1 VKEIVPMSAINPT
14 LAAAPPRSLPANA
27 FAAIAKHRVLATVLF
42 FAIFPWLMPYQSLAI
57 NILIYGLFAVGFNL
71 LFGYTGLLSFGHAAF
86 LGVGAYTAGILIAQ
100 YQMPWWAAVPAAIV
114 AGCVVALVMG
124 LLAIRTRGIYFA
136 MVTLALSQCVYFL
149 IYQLPASGGENGLR
163 GVNVAEVSL
172 FGLKLNLLDPLQ
184 KYYFV
189 FAFVALALWLLSRI
203 LASPFGGAI
212 EAVRENEARARA
224 CGFDIERTKLL
235 AFVLSAAFC
244 ALAGALNAIHLSSVP
259 IETLHYATSGM
270 VVMLCLLGG
279 MGTYFGPFVGAALF
293 LLIQD
298 LASGWTEHWQL
309 LVGAVFVFV
318 VLFFPNGVWGTLLQK
333 VSHDR

>member
-1 VKEIVPMSAINPT
+1 MTPAITTLPVPAT
-14 LAAAPPRSLPANA
+14 G
-27 FAAIAKHRVLATVLF
+27 FASRWMRHIGNHRVLATVAF
-42 FAIFPWLMPYQSLAI
+42 FAIFPWLMPYQSLSI

-100 YQMPWWAAVPAAIV
+100 HGVPWWAAIPAAIL
-114 AGCVVALVMG
+114 AACVVALVMG

-149 IYQLPASGGENGLR
+149 IYQMPASGGENGLR
-163 GVNVAEVSL
+163 GVNVSDVNL
-172 FGLKLNLLDPLQ
+172 LGLHFNLLDPMQ

-189 FAFVALALWLLSRI
+189 FGFVVVAMAALSRN
-203 LASPFGGAI
+203 LSSSFGGVI

-235 AFVLSAAFC
+235 SFVLSAAFC
-244 ALAGALNAIHLSSVP
+244 GLAGALSAIHLSSVP
-259 IETLHYATSGM
+259 IETLHYSTSGL

-309 LVGAVFVFV
+309 YVGGIFVFF
-318 VLFFPNGVWGTLLQK
+318 VLFFPKGVWGTFLERIR
-333 VSHDR
+333 HER